1 LLAVGRHT
9 KHILDAVLPPAGL
22 ELWKTLFTSVTKL
35 FSLVMTKC
43 NITTSYL
50 SLMTSE
56 VENVDQK
63 STFTQIDHQPQL
75 SDAIFISFLAPL
87 TETERSL

>member
-1 LLAVGRHT
+1 
-9 KHILDAVLPPAGL
+9 
-22 ELWKTLFTSVTKL
+22 
-35 FSLVMTKC
+35 
-43 NITTSYL
+43 
-50 SLMTSE
+50 MTSE